1 LTDIDLNTH
10 FRRGNYVMAKK
21 SDWKIVATEG
31 ATVDGRNISPTW
43 IKEMAD
49 SYSLTEYAALIWPE
63 HNRSNWSKFEGNNW
77 GIVEELKAE
86 KQDGLLRLF
95 AKITPNEHLLTANSN
110 QQKLFTSIEPN
121 TDYKGTGKCYLTG
134 LAVTDSPASTGTT
147 PLKFS
152 KSNGEEITLEISQL
166 EEIEFSECN
175 DSSLVANAFA
185 TLAKFFK
192 SGGELPEITSEQEE
206 PPMNKE
212 QFEKIEGTLSSIVET
227 QTKQQAQLDEFS
239 KKPAP
244 TETPNTEEVKPEEGE
259 QFSKLTDLIQGIAD
273 SQSKLETEFAELK
286 KEVPGQE
293 NQGEGQSKT
302 VEAL

>member
-1 LTDIDLNTH
+1 
-10 FRRGNYVMAKK
+10 MAKK

-31 ATVDGRNISPTW
+31 ATVDGRNISPNW

-49 SYSLTEYAALIWPE
+49 SYSLEEYPALIWPE
-63 HNRSNWSKFEGNNW
+63 HNRSNWSKYEGNNW
-77 GIVEELKAE
+77 GHIEELKAE
-86 KQDGLLRLF
+86 VKGGLLRLF
-95 AKITPNEHLLTANSN
+95 AKITPNEFLLTANSK

-121 TDYKGTGKCYLTG
+121 PDYKGTGKCYLMG

-147 PLKFS
+147 MLKFS
-152 KSNGEEITLEISQL
+152 KTNGEEITLEHSQL
-166 EEIEFSECN
+166 EEIEFSECY
-175 DSSLVANAFA
+175 DSSLVASAFA
-185 TLAKFFK
+185 TLAKFFQ
-192 SGGELPEITSEQEE
+192 SGGELPELTTEQEE

-212 QFEKIEGTLSSIVET
+212 QFEKIEGTLASIVET
-227 QTKQQAQLDEFS
+227 QTKQQAKLDEFS
-239 KKPAP
+239 TKFTPEK
-244 TETPNTEEVKPEEGE
+244 PNTEEVKPEEGE

-293 NQGEGQSKT
+293 NQGEGTSTT